1 MHTDLTPCFTA
12 DELPLAT
19 RLLATRAT
27 RLGVEPGLLLRAAI
41 RDLVF
46 DEAGRPAELTVSVV
60 ESAETRADAAQ
71 LVRDN
76 EAARLEAETVAL
88 PTTNQEI
95 TQ

>member
-1 MHTDLTPCFTA
+1 MHIDLTPCFTA

-19 RLLATRAT
+19 RLLAARAT
-27 RLGVEPGLLLRAAI
+27 RLGVDPGLLLRAAI

-60 ESAETRADAAQ
+60 ESAETRSAAAQ
-71 LVRDN
+71 IARAN
-76 EAARLEAETVAL
+76 EASRLAAETVAL

>member
-1 MHTDLTPCFTA
+1 MKIDLTPCFTPE
-12 DELPLAT
+12 ELPFAE
-19 RLLATRAT
+19 RLLATRSK
-27 RLGVEPGLLLRAAI
+27 RLDIAPGLALRAAI

-46 DEAGRPAELTVSVV
+46 DEAGRPDELTVSVV

-71 LVRDN
+71 LARDN